1 MNKAKDSVLST
12 DNSKIDDNVHIMYI
26 FLSKNSNYQMMMV
39 LGIFQQSNNFQF
51 EVLEILKRFLEQTQN
66 AFDMAPSL

>member
-51 EVLEILKRFLEQTQN
+51 EVLEILKRFLEQT
-66 AFDMAPSL
+66 